1 MSSDNIS
8 IYESYLFAEDKGE
21 FLESCKNSSAL
32 KQYIRLSH
40 LLNFQSNE
48 LPADDVKLL
57 QHWGVNMNY
66 GDNRNVV
73 MKHQL
78 LGILGEKDPAKQTEL
93 MKAFN
98 TAYLGFGFYDERTVQ
113 GSQAQTSNTG
123 GGQAALKSALN
134 EADFKEM
141 STQAKIDLIQ
151 NSPNNNLPFQ
161 IESIDQ
167 VILRRIDLTNIKDW
181 ALFERILNY
190 LQNFAFSNVR
200 YF

>member
-8 IYESYLFAEDKGE
+8 IYESYLFTADKSE

-48 LPADDVKLL
+48 LPAEDVKLL
-57 QHWGVNMNY
+57 EQWGVNQNY

-73 MKHQL
+73 MKHKLIKL
-78 LGILGEKDPAKQTEL
+78 LNEKDPAVQTEL
-93 MKAFN
+93 MKTFN
-98 TAYLGFGFYDERTVQ
+98 NAYLGFGFYDERTVQ

-123 GGQAALKSALN
+123 GGQAALKSALS

-141 STQAKIDLIQ
+141 ATQTKIDLVQ
-151 NSPNNNLPFQ
+151 NATNNNLPFQ

-167 VILRRIDLTNIKDW
+167 VILRKIDLTNIKDW
-181 ALFERILNY
+181 SLFERIINY
-190 LQNFAFSNVR
+190 LQNFAFSEVNLL
-200 YF
+200 